1 MNIFQA
7 AAISVTCVLVAVQF
21 KYHKEEYSSFISI
34 ILCILILFAILGKLA
49 PVMEC
54 LKRIGTFISIRQEY
68 INTLFK
74 MVGVAYVSE
83 FSAGLCKDA
92 GYQNIAVHLESLG
105 KIIILS
111 YSMPIL
117 LELLKMIRGLWI

>member
-7 AAISVTCVLVAVQF
+7 AAISVTCVLVALQF

-34 ILCILILFAILGKLA
+34 ILCILILFTILEKLA

-92 GYQNIAVHLESLG
+92 GYQNIAVQLESLG

-117 LELLKMIRGLWI
+117 LELLEMIRGLWL